1 MGANRR
7 KTWRQILGDAG
18 EEAALRALTAH
29 HWDVENLNRPKNF
42 PNADLAATKH
52 GLTLYTQVKTYNDYR
67 WVSGGGV
74 NEDICDG
81 APLFNRVARVR
92 PCEFVILL
100 SPASPGDKK
109 LIRDDWRFFVMP
121 VADAA
126 FRVNINHYFNQPKKD
141 GSPRRR
147 TGAVQDFVGP
157 GTINLFNVPDHKED
171 YLRFQGA
178 FHLLDEFALA
188 GR

>member
-18 EEAALRALTAH
+18 EEAALRALTAR

-52 GLTLYTQVKTYNDYR
+52 GLTLYIQVKTYNDYR

-81 APLFNRVARVR
+81 APLFNRVARV
-92 PCEFVILL
+92 PL
-100 SPASPGDKK
+100 P
-109 LIRDDWRFFVMP
+109 
-121 VADAA
+121 
-126 FRVNINHYFNQPKKD
+126 
-141 GSPRRR
+141 
-147 TGAVQDFVGP
+147 
-157 GTINLFNVPDHKED
+157 
-171 YLRFQGA
+171 
-178 FHLLDEFALA
+178 
-188 GR
+188 